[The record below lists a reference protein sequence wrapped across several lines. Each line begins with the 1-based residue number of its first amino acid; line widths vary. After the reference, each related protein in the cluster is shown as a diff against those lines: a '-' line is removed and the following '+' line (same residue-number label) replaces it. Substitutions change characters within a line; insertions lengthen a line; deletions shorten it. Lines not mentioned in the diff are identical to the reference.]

1 MLRLLAPLNIS
12 ADASHGVTM
21 KSNSGEDHL
30 TAKNAKFAKQFLP
43 HPRAPRRDASSLIF
57 RERNALCY
65 KRNQILRKSERHSM
79 ASFGLTLA
87 NRGVIIGA
95 VTVPQLFDMAKRG

>member
-21 KSNSGEDHL
+21 KSNLGEDHL
-30 TAKNAKFAKQFLP
+30 TARNAKFAKQFLP
-43 HPRAPRRDASSLIF
+43 HPCAPRRDASSLIF
-57 RERNALCY
+57 RDRNALCY
-65 KRNQILRKSERHSM
+65 KRNQYSASERHSM

-95 VTVPQLFDMAKRG
+95 VTVPQLF